1 MDFNKEAVE
10 AVANANTNFGNA
22 LFKIVA
28 KPDQNLIMSSY
39 SVSSVLNMILPGA
52 EGRTAFQIKQGLT
65 IKDFDVVKNGFKDV
79 LTLLKTN
86 ESFTLNAANRIYFS
100 VDNSIDK
107 SYIESTQEFFL
118 AEPIAMDFGQAE
130 QSRTEINQWVEEQTN
145 QKIQDLI
152 APGLLSGNTKL
163 VLVNAIYFK
172 GDWQF
177 KFNKKRTKKGDFHV
191 SPTQTVQT
199 DMMFSSGTYGML
211 RGIKDLKGADA
222 LDMPYKGKRL
232 SMVFLL
238 PSNWDR
244 HTHSFKHSSLAELEE
259 AMSKVTDLNSIL
271 KFKQKSAVEVTLPR
285 FKLESE
291 LDLNRPLKQ
300 LGMTDMFDAS
310 KADFSGMTGGT
321 NTGLSVSNV
330 LQKAF
335 VEVNEEGTEAAAA
348 TFAASIF
355 KMVQSRPEFRCNRPF
370 MFLIRDNL
378 TGMILFSGHV
388 TDPSK

>member
-145 QKIQDLI
+145 KKITNIISPESISPL
-152 APGLLSGNTKL
+152 TKM

-172 GDWQF
+172 GDWEV
-177 KFNKKRTKKGDFHV
+177 KFDKSNTEKGDFHV
-191 SPTQTVQT
+191 SPTKTVQT
-199 DMMFSSGTYGML
+199 DMMFSKEEYGYVYNFM
-211 RGIKDLKGADA
+211 
-222 LDMPYKGKRL
+222 KRQ
-232 SMVFLL
+232 
-238 PSNWDR
+238 
-244 HTHSFKHSSLAELEE
+244 TQTK
-259 AMSKVTDLNSIL
+259 
-271 KFKQKSAVEVTLPR
+271 
-285 FKLESE
+285 
-291 LDLNRPLKQ
+291 
-300 LGMTDMFDAS
+300 
-310 KADFSGMTGGT
+310 
-321 NTGLSVSNV
+321 
-330 LQKAF
+330 
-335 VEVNEEGTEAAAA
+335 
-348 TFAASIF
+348 
-355 KMVQSRPEFRCNRPF
+355 
-370 MFLIRDNL
+370 
-378 TGMILFSGHV
+378 
-388 TDPSK
+388 